1 MRSLTCKSHSMSSKR
16 AIKNRPKD
24 FDILLAEYLQ
34 QHPPKN
40 LPKTV
45 SAAVNFDLMPKV
57 ETEPA
62 DLSFEQLESSSSNS
76 FPPKIP
82 AQLHCSLERR
92 RSLSR
97 FRQLFS
103 FIDRS
108 RPGSGASSAVGLGS
122 TMMTMMSGTING
134 NNSNGNGNGNKISRP
149 L

>member
-16 AIKNRPKD
+16 AIKSRPKD

-45 SAAVNFDLMPKV
+45 NAAVNFDLMPKV
-57 ETEPA
+57 ETETA

-108 RPGSGASSAVGLGS
+108 RPGSI
-122 TMMTMMSGTING
+122 MS
-134 NNSNGNGNGNKISRP
+134 NNSTVGNNKISRP

>member
-1 MRSLTCKSHSMSSKR
+1 MSSKR

-57 ETEPA
+57 ETEAA
-62 DLSFEQLESSSSNS
+62 DLSFEQLESTGSNS

-92 RSLSR
+92 RSLAR
-97 FRQLFS
+97 FRQIFS
-103 FIDRS
+103 LLDRS
-108 RPGSGASSAVGLGS
+108 RPGTVAGASSGCS
-122 TMMTMMSGTING
+122 
-134 NNSNGNGNGNKISRP
+134 NKISRP

>member
-45 SAAVNFDLMPKV
+45 TAAVNLELMPKV
-57 ETEPA
+57 ETESA
-62 DLSFEQLESSSSNS
+62 ELSFEQLESGAPST

-92 RSLSR
+92 RSLAR

-103 FIDRS
+103 FVDRS
-108 RPGSGASSAVGLGS
+108 RHGAATVPVLGTTIGGINNATDGTNISSS
-122 TMMTMMSGTING
+122 S
-134 NNSNGNGNGNKISRP
+134 SSSNKINRS

>member
-1 MRSLTCKSHSMSSKR
+1 MLINCFASLEALDLSKHCGVIIGPSGVPCMRSLTCKSHSMSSKR

-57 ETEPA
+57 DPEPA
-62 DLSFEQLESSSSNS
+62 DLSFEQIETSACSS
-76 FPPKIP
+76 FPPKIH
-82 AQLHCSLERR
+82 AQMYSSLGRR
-92 RSLSR
+92 REIARYRSVFAL
-97 FRQLFS
+97 L
-103 FIDRS
+103 DRS
-108 RPGSGASSAVGLGS
+108 RP
-122 TMMTMMSGTING
+122 N
-134 NNSNGNGNGNKISRP
+134 NKISRP

>member
-1 MRSLTCKSHSMSSKR
+1 MSSKR

-57 ETEPA
+57 DPEPA
-62 DLSFEQLESSSSNS
+62 DLSFEQIETSACSS
-76 FPPKIP
+76 FPPKIH
-82 AQLHCSLERR
+82 AQMYSSLGRR
-92 RSLSR
+92 REIARYRSVFAL
-97 FRQLFS
+97 L
-103 FIDRS
+103 DRS
-108 RPGSGASSAVGLGS
+108 RP
-122 TMMTMMSGTING
+122 N
-134 NNSNGNGNGNKISRP
+134 NKISRP